1 MKNMILM
8 ALLWSFTTMNTHSP
22 DEILIIDVR
31 TTEEWN
37 EGHINAAKHIEWQLI
52 SEKIFDLTTDFDSE
66 IYLYCRSGNRS
77 GKAKRIL
84 DDIGFTNVINAGGK
98 DEASLLIERI
108 MQSVNH

>member
-8 ALLWSFTTMNTHSP
+8 ALLWGFTTMNTHSS
-22 DEILIIDVR
+22 DEILIIDVL
-31 TTEEWN
+31 TNEEQN
-37 EGHINAAKHIEWQLI
+37 QGHINAAKHIEQQVI

-98 DEASLLIERI
+98 DEASLLIDRI
-108 MQSVNH
+108 MQNVND